1 MLLIQTVRTPSV
13 QISISSILSRRKDP
27 WTKRVIL
34 LGQEQNQTAYVSD
47 SSLKRRRA
55 DCFRLSIV
63 LTKQSLHAFVFV
75 STKVGTKR
83 ELSPCST
90 ATAGLAFFVPT
101 LLADIVPIPPSHNIC
116 QSLSRGLLMGTYLNS
131 RNEPRIRS
139 KPRYCKPGQ
148 SPNLTLRSLRTQLF
162 ATRVCR

>member
-1 MLLIQTVRTPSV
+1 VDETGNIIRSRTESNCIRFRFFVKTPPCRLLPLINSSNKAIIACICFCFNKGGDEKGIVTLLDSNSR
-13 QISISSILSRRKDP
+13 ISL
-27 WTKRVIL
+27 
-34 LGQEQNQTAYVSD
+34 
-47 SSLKRRRA
+47 
-55 DCFRLSIV
+55 
-63 LTKQSLHAFVFV
+63 
-75 STKVGTKR
+75 
-83 ELSPCST
+83 
-90 ATAGLAFFVPT
+90 FVPT
-101 LLADIVPIPPSHNIC
+101 LLADIVPISPSHNIC